1 MVDSKLINIKQ
12 QQAIENEISGSFDLK
27 VEGLKICGPNCEYF
41 EPTTDKTIAK
51 YQVENRVTSST
62 THCSNLHLCRN
73 ALNALKR
80 YLNSKQISDIQKLLD
95 GDEE

>member
-1 MVDSKLINIKQ
+1 MVDSKLINAKQ
-12 QQAIENEISGSFDLK
+12 QQAIENEIIGSFDLK
-27 VEGLKICGPNCEYF
+27 VEGLKICDPNCEYF
-41 EPTTDKTIAK
+41 EPKTDKTIAK

-73 ALNALKR
+73 ALKR

>member
-12 QQAIENEISGSFDLK
+12 QQAIKNEISGSFDLK
-27 VEGLKICGPNCEYF
+27 VESLKVCNPNCEYF

-51 YQVENRVTSST
+51 YQVKNRVTSST
-62 THCSNLHLCRN
+62 THCSNLHLCR
-73 ALNALKR
+73 NALKR

-95 GDEE
+95 GDEK

>member
-1 MVDSKLINIKQ
+1 MVDSKLINVKL
-12 QQAIENEISGSFDLK
+12 QQAIENEIIGSFDLK

-51 YQVENRVTSST
+51 YQVEDRVTSST
-62 THCSNLHLCRN
+62 THCSNLHLWRN
-73 ALNALKR
+73 ALIR

-95 GDEE
+95 GDEK

>member
-1 MVDSKLINIKQ
+1 MVDSKLINVKQ
-12 QQAIENEISGSFDLK
+12 QQAIENEIIGSFDLK

-51 YQVENRVTSST
+51 YQVEDRVTSST

-73 ALNALKR
+73 ALIR

-95 GDEE
+95 GDEK

>member
-1 MVDSKLINIKQ
+1 MVDSKLINVKQ
-12 QQAIENEISGSFDLK
+12 QQAIENEIIGSFDLK
-27 VEGLKICGPNCEYF
+27 VEGLKICDPNCEFF
-41 EPTTDKTIAK
+41 EPKTDKTIAK

-73 ALNALKR
+73 ALKR

>member
-1 MVDSKLINIKQ
+1 MVDSKLINVKQ
-12 QQAIENEISGSFDLK
+12 QQAIENEIIDSFDLK
-27 VEGLKICGPNCEYF
+27 VEGLKICDPNCEFF
-41 EPTTDKTIAK
+41 EPKTDKTIAK

-73 ALNALKR
+73 ALKR